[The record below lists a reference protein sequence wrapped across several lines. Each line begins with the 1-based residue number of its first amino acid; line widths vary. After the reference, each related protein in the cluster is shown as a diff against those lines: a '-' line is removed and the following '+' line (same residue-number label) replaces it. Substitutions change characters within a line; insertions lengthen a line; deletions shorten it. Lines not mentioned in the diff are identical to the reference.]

1 MEIMHV
7 WVIYAGIGVIA
18 LAAAFSFWLKK
29 RQKDEFGTGV
39 RAAGTGRIKSTE
51 LYKSLIKKYRIL
63 AGIMIAAIIGCAVS
77 ALFLVARPYKN
88 QDVYT
93 GIKKRDI
100 ILCMDVSYS
109 LYDLNSELTD
119 YLKGVVKGLSGDRI
133 GVSIYNTSTVTYVPL
148 TDDYDYVVTRLDELS
163 HYFELQKELYEE
175 IYANYEYTYEMPDDV
190 EARYYKLMEELDF
203 YDAGTLLNNNI
214 RGSSLIGEGLGT
226 ALYSFPYLGD
236 SERTRVIIMSTD
248 NQLNAHDRQIMD
260 LDEAADYCKKNKVTV
275 FGLFPS
281 QENFY
286 QPENFD
292 YKTCYQEY
300 KRAVEKTGGLL
311 YVRTPDLP
319 VSAIVQDIQKQEV
332 MTVNMIMSRETQD
345 LPRAPFIAIL
355 LFLGIICATGV
366 VLSK

>member
-7 WVIYAGIGVIA
+7 WVIYAGICVV
-18 LAAAFSFWLKK
+18 LLTAAISFLLRKK
-29 RQKDEFGTGV
+29 RKDEFSEGI
-39 RAAGTGRIKSTE
+39 RAAGTHRIKATKI
-51 LYKSLIKKYRIL
+51 YKSLQLRYKIL
-63 AGIMIAAIIGCAVS
+63 YAVVITAIIGCAVS

-100 ILCMDVSYS
+100 ILCLDVSYS

-133 GVSIYNTSTVTYVPL
+133 GVSIFNTSTVTYVPL
-148 TDDYDYVVTRLDELS
+148 TDDYDYVVTKLDELS

-190 EARYYKLMEELDF
+190 MARYYELMTELDY
-203 YDAGTLLNNNI
+203 YDAGTLLNNEI

-236 SERTRVIIMSTD
+236 SERTRVIIMSSD
-248 NQLNAHDRQIMD
+248 NQLNAHDFEIMD
-260 LDEAADYCKKNKVTV
+260 LDEAAEYCKKNKVTV

-281 QENFY
+281 EENFY
-286 QPENFD
+286 LPENYD
-292 YKTCYQEY
+292 YNTCYREY

-345 LPRAPFIAIL
+345 LPREPFIALIA
-355 LFLGIICATGV
+355 FLGIVCVTGW
-366 VLSK
+366 VLQK

>member
-1 MEIMHV
+1 MHV
-7 WVIYAGIGVIA
+7 WIIFVGIAAIVLTA
-18 LAAAFSFWLKK
+18 LISLFLNKK
-29 RQKDEFGTGV
+29 MKDDFGAGV
-39 RAAGTGRIKSTE
+39 RASNTHRIKSTE
-51 LYKSLIKKYRIL
+51 IYKSLQRKYRIL
-63 AGIMIAAIIGCAVS
+63 AGIMVAAIAGCAVS
-77 ALFLVARPYKN
+77 AFFLVARPYKN

-109 LYDLNSELTD
+109 LYDLNSELTE

-133 GVSIYNTSTVTYVPL
+133 GVSIYNTSTVTFVPL
-148 TDDYDYVVTRLDELS
+148 TDDYDYVVAKLDELS
-163 HYFELQKELYEE
+163 HYFEMQKELYEE

-190 EARYYKLMEELDF
+190 EARYYELMEDLDY

-248 NQLNAHDRQIMD
+248 NQLNAHAHQIMD

-281 QENFY
+281 EENFY
-286 QPENFD
+286 QPEN
-292 YKTCYQEY
+292 YSYTACYREY
-300 KRAVEKTGGLL
+300 KQAVEKTGGLL

-345 LPRAPFIAIL
+345 LPRTPFIAL
-355 LFLGIICATGV
+355 LVFLGIICATGV
-366 VLSK
+366 VLQK

>member
-1 MEIMHV
+1 MMHV
-7 WVIYAGIGVIA
+7 WVIYVGIMVIA
-18 LAAAFSFWLKK
+18 LACLVSFFLKK
-29 RQKDEFGTGV
+29 KMKDDFGAGV
-39 RAAGTGRIKSTE
+39 RASNTHRIKATSI
-51 LYKSLIKKYRIL
+51 YKSLQQKYRIL
-63 AGIMIAAIIGCAVS
+63 AGIMVAAIIGCAVS

-88 QDVYT
+88 QDAYT

-148 TDDYDYVVTRLDELS
+148 TDDYDYVETKLDELS
-163 HYFELQKELYEE
+163 HYFELQKELYED
-175 IYANYEYTYEMPDDV
+175 IYANYNYTYEMPDDV
-190 EARYYKLMEELDF
+190 EARYNALMEELDY
-203 YDAGTLLNNNI
+203 YDAGTLLNNDV

-248 NQLNAHDRQIMD
+248 NQLNAHDRQIMT
-260 LDEAADYCKKNKVTV
+260 LSEAADSCKKNKVTV

-281 QENFY
+281 RENFY
-286 QPENFD
+286 LPENYD
-292 YKTCYQEY
+292 YDTCKREYQ
-300 KRAVEKTGGLL
+300 KAVEKTGGLL

-332 MTVNMIMSRETQD
+332 MTVNMIVSRETQD
-345 LPRAPFIAIL
+345 LPRTPFIAL
-355 LFLGIICATGV
+355 LVFMGIACATGL
-366 VLSK
+366 VLRK